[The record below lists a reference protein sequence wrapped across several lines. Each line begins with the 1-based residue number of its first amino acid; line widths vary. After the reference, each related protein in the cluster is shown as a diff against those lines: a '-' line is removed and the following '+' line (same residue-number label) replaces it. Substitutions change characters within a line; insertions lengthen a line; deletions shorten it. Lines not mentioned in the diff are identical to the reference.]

1 MKLSPE
7 QLLDFKEAFSLFD
20 HDESGSITWVELG
33 EVLEMLGQPASEQDL
48 KDMVWEIDEDG
59 NGTIEFFEFMLLMTN
74 KMNDM
79 SKEE

>member
-1 MKLSPE
+1 M
-7 QLLDFKEAFSLFD
+7 FD

-33 EVLEMLGQPASEQDL
+33 EVLQMLGQPASEQDL
-48 KDMVWEIDEDG
+48 KDMVREIDEDG